1 MSTNGTVALSM
12 NELISAL
19 ALCGYSEISKPNIE
33 ETIKDFFIYPNF
45 LN

>member
-19 ALCGYSEISKPNIE
+19 ALCGYSEIASQIL
-33 ETIKDFFIYPNF
+33 I
-45 LN
+45 